1 MSDQFRVKICIC
13 IPDVEQHTS
22 YCPFEEE
29 SYYNYWTRSLFY
41 FHLYFFLF
49 CTEYRLKGCALC
61 FLSVSDSC
69 FRNLAEDRSGVN
81 LKDLVHDPSL

>member
-49 CTEYRLKGCALC
+49 CICLGFCSEVLNTALKVVHCVFFQSVTVASGTWLRTEVE
-61 FLSVSDSC
+61 SI
-69 FRNLAEDRSGVN
+69 
-81 LKDLVHDPSL
+81 